1 MNFDYSEEHQQ
12 LKREVRRFLGHRCP
26 PAAVRA
32 MLDDPNGAFD
42 RRLWGDIAE
51 LGWLGA
57 VIPERWGGSGLGYIE
72 LCAIAEELGR
82 AIAPIPFASS
92 LYFFAEA
99 LLLAG
104 SEAQQAKWLP
114 RIAGGTAIGCFA
126 SSEGPGQIIRPRTV
140 VASDL
145 LDGVKIPVTDG
156 HIADVAVMLAS
167 ESGAPGLFLVEL
179 DQDGVER
186 ERLESLDDSRG
197 LAQLRFVGARA
208 EQLGESGAGMAL
220 TDRVFT
226 RAAAL
231 LAFEQLG
238 GADRCLEMARDYALQ
253 RHAFGR
259 PIGSHQSIK
268 HRLADMYV
276 KNELARSNA
285 YYGGWALAAGS
296 TELPV
301 AAAAARLAACDAFG
315 FAAKE
320 NIQVHG
326 GMGFT
331 WESDAHLY
339 FRRARHLSLVAGAP
353 ARWSDSLVN
362 ALARGAAVSPSM
374 VSATAVSASAVTVDS
389 APAVGA

>member
-12 LKREVRRFLGHRCP
+12 LKREVRRFLAQRCP
-26 PAAVRA
+26 TTAVRA
-32 MLDDPNGAFD
+32 ILDNPNAAFD
-42 RRLWGDIAE
+42 RPLWTDIAE

-82 AIAPIPFASS
+82 AIAPVPFASS

-114 RIAGGTAIGCFA
+114 RIADGTTIGCFA
-126 SSEGPGQIIRPRTV
+126 ASEGPGQTVRPRTV
-140 VASDL
+140 VASGRL
-145 LDGVKIPVTDG
+145 EGVKIPVTDG
-156 HIADVAVMLAS
+156 HIADVAVVLACAS
-167 ESGAPGLFLVEL
+167 NVPGLFLVEL

-197 LAQLRFVGARA
+197 VAQLRFSGARA
-208 EQLGESGAGMAL
+208 EQLGEGGAGMEL

-238 GADRCLEMARDYALQ
+238 GADRCLEMARDHALQ
-253 RHAFGR
+253 RYTFGR
-259 PIGSHQSIK
+259 PVGGHQAIK

-285 YYGGWALAAGS
+285 YYGGWALAS
-296 TELPV
+296 HSSELPV

-326 GMGFT
+326 GIGFT

-339 FRRARHLSLVAGAP
+339 FRRARHLSLVAGEP

-362 ALARGAAVSPSM
+362 ALARSP
-374 VSATAVSASAVTVDS
+374 
-389 APAVGA
+389 VGA